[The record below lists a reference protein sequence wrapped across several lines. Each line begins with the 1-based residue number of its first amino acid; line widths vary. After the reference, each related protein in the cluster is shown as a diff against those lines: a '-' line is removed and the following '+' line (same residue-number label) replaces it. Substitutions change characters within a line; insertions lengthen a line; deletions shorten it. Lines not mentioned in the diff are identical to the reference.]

1 MTTRDSASAR
11 RVTLA
16 FHGGAG
22 TVTGSRYLV
31 TAGERTIEV
40 DAGLFQGLKQL
51 RLMNWS
57 GPSFGPRDVDAMLL
71 THAHIDHIGY
81 LPRLVRLG
89 FRGPVFCTRPTAEL
103 AEILLL
109 DSARLQEEDAEY
121 ANRKG
126 FSRHRPALPLYTEN
140 DVRDALRH
148 LRPVDYGHRLDLGGG
163 IHARFQDAGHILGS
177 ASVEMEAPGHD
188 GRDVTIVFS
197 GDLGRYDM
205 PLQADPKPPP
215 PCDALVLEST
225 YGDRQHDPRPLID
238 QVRGPFGRVIRSG
251 GTILIPSFAVARVQ
265 LVALLL
271 TELME
276 SGQLQRVPIHVDSPM
291 ATEVTAVY
299 ARYRDSEY
307 LDPELPRA
315 RTHDVPH
322 IRFHRTVAESK
333 ALNEL
338 RGPRIIISSS
348 GMLTGG
354 RVLHHLRR
362 LAPDPGNLIALVGYQ
377 AAGTRGRAL
386 EDGAKTV
393 RMHGQDIPV
402 RASVLSIQGLS
413 AHADS
418 DDLVRWVG
426 SAASRPGRVFVTHGE
441 PEASAALAR
450 RLRHELKLQVAAP
463 ALGEEFEL

>member
-1 MTTRDSASAR
+1 VSQPGAGDQAR
-11 RVTLA
+11 LRLA

-22 TVTGSRYLV
+22 TVTGSRYLI
-31 TAGERTIEV
+31 TASGQTIEV

-57 GPSFGPRDVDAMLL
+57 GPAFDPHAVDTMLL

-81 LPRLVRLG
+81 LPRLVRQG

-109 DSARLQEEDAEY
+109 DAARLQEEDAEY

-126 FSRHRPALPLYTEN
+126 FSKHRPALPLYTED

-148 LRPVDYGHRLDLGGG
+148 LRPVDYGDGLDLGSG

-177 ASVEMEAPGHD
+177 ASIVLRAPAAEGD
-188 GRDVTIVFS
+188 TTVVFS

-205 PLQADPKPPP
+205 PLQTDPTPPP
-215 PCDALVLEST
+215 ACDALVLEST
-225 YGDRQHDPRPLID
+225 YGDRNHDEKPLIE
-238 QVRGPFGRVIRSG
+238 QVRGAFGRVIRGG

-271 TELME
+271 VDLME
-276 SGQLQRVPIHVDSPM
+276 SGQLPHVPIHVDSPM
-291 ATEVTAVY
+291 AAEVTAVY
-299 ARYRDSEY
+299 ARYRGSEY
-307 LDPELPRA
+307 LDPELPRVT
-315 RTHDVPH
+315 RHDGPPV
-322 IRFHRTVAESK
+322 RFHRTVAESRQ
-333 ALNEL
+333 LNEL
-338 RGPRIIISSS
+338 PGPRIIISSS

-362 LAPDPGNLIALVGYQ
+362 LAPHPGNLIALVGYQ

-393 RMHGQDIPV
+393 RMHGEDIPV
-402 RASVLSIQGLS
+402 RASVLSINGLS

-418 DDLVRWVG
+418 DELVQWVK
-426 SAASRPGRVFVTHGE
+426 SAESRPGRVFVTHGE
-441 PEASAALAR
+441 PEAASALAR
-450 RLRHELKLQVAAP
+450 RLRDELRLRVAVP
-463 ALGEEFEL
+463 ALGDEFEL